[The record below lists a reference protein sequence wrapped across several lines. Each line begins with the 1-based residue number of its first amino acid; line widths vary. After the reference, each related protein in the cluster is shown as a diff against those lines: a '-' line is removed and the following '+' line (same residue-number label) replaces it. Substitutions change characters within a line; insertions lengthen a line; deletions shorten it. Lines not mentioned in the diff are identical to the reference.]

1 MAVPNP
7 YKDFYGDKTRWFVG
21 SVISINDPLELGRIR
36 VRIYGIHSDNKTDIP
51 DRDLPWAQV
60 VTPITE
66 GGTKGYGSN
75 IGVQVG
81 AEVFGMFLD
90 GDHSQLP
97 LILGSMPKNENTKNN
112 SVSTNLLARTDLAVK
127 HPSYINRAKGR
138 VNDDDGEAIEYY
150 KAKPP
155 KVTSVAPDKTSPID
169 YYDTKSWVEP
179 VISGGE
185 IPEYPDNHVYETP
198 GGHIMEFDNSP
209 GKERFHQYHPSGSY
223 EEIIATG
230 QRTLKST
237 GPNYELYLDS
247 ASIFIK
253 GDHNVT
259 IGGNITIGDSLTDSV
274 VFNASINSDLI
285 PETDN
290 TYNLGSP
297 TFRWQ
302 NLYANNLRTDLLTL
316 STLDVGNLMFR
327 DNEITTTTGQD
338 LYIDGNGSGGVRLGN
353 FRITGNVI
361 TNVSN
366 NAITQIAQTGDGY
379 FRIDTTNGFVPP
391 RGNDAQRPT
400 AYAVVG
406 MTRFNTGTNA
416 LEVWSGSAWASP
428 AGASGAVSEILAND
442 IAASFALMLG

>member
-1 MAVPNP
+1 MAVPHP

-155 KVTSVAPDKTSPID
+155 KVTSVAPDKTSPTD
-169 YYDTKSWVEP
+169 YYDTKAWVEP

-230 QRTLKST
+230 QRTLKIT

-259 IGGNITIGDSLTDSV
+259 IGGNKRELIQGNYHLEVQGDMTMNLHKSLQTKV
-274 VFNASINSDLI
+274 AFNQ
-285 PETDN
+285 ETEVGKFRVTNVGEDDN
-290 TYNLGSP
+290 LTVLAGD
-297 TFRWQ
+297 Q
-302 NLYANNLRTDLLTL
+302 NLNINTGSRIENIKTNDIRSVTGDAKSYIYGNSLSYVQGNNNSVIKGTLSMTADGTVYIEGTKTMDIISKQAMTLTVETGGGDLTL
-316 STLDVGNLMFR
+316 
-327 DNEITTTTGQD
+327 
-338 LYIDGNGSGGVRLGN
+338 YGGPNIELN
-353 FRITGNVI
+353 
-361 TNVSN
+361 
-366 NAITQIAQTGDGY
+366 
-379 FRIDTTNGFVPP
+379 P
-391 RGNDAQRPT
+391 
-400 AYAVVG
+400 
-406 MTRFNTGTNA
+406 
-416 LEVWSGSAWASP
+416 
-428 AGASGAVSEILAND
+428 
-442 IAASFALMLG
+442 

>member
-1 MAVPNP
+1 MAVPHP

-138 VNDDDGEAIEYY
+138 INDDDGEAIEYY

-155 KVTSVAPDKTSPID
+155 KVTSVAPDKTSPTD
-169 YYDTKSWVEP
+169 YYDTKAWVEP

-185 IPEYPDNHVYETP
+185 VPEYPDNHVYETP

-230 QRTLKST
+230 QRTLKIT

-259 IGGNITIGDSLTDSV
+259 IGGNKRELIQGNYHLEVQGDMTMNLHQSLQTKVAFNQETEVGKFRVTNIGEDDNLTILAGDQRL
-274 VFNASINSDLI
+274 SIA
-285 PETDN
+285 T
-290 TYNLGSP
+290 GSREEIIK
-297 TFRWQ
+297 TNDTRQ
-302 NLYANNLRTDLLTL
+302 VKGNVTSIAYGTQKMTSIGAMTL
-316 STLDVGNLMFR
+316 STVNTLTMSANGTVTIETTGAMNVDVDGAKTEAIGGTHTITSPTANITYTSG
-327 DNEITTTTGQD
+327 EITVNT
-338 LYIDGNGSGGVRLGN
+338 
-353 FRITGNVI
+353 ITH
-361 TNVSN
+361 TQHTHN
-366 NAITQIAQTGDGY
+366 N
-379 FRIDTTNGFVPP
+379 
-391 RGNDAQRPT
+391 NDPAMSAPGETFSPT
-400 AYAVVG
+400 A
-406 MTRFNTGTNA
+406 GT
-416 LEVWSGSAWASP
+416 
-428 AGASGAVSEILAND
+428 
-442 IAASFALMLG
+442 